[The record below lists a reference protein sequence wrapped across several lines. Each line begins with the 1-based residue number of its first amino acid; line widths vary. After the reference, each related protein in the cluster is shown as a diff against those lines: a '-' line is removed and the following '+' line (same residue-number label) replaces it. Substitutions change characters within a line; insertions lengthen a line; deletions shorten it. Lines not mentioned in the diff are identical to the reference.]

1 MEQTLLQLAVAFY
14 AETADFESCME
25 KLYFILREKHIPK
38 DLEEFLIESPQ
49 DLFVLVTLLDLDE
62 FVFLAQQIK
71 YNVLLEQISR
81 SLKHDIKQFNIYYR
95 IVWADE
101 HAVHFAMNNRRPNLK
116 LNTAACSA
124 LAMAYAESFIEQLIE
139 TPLDEIREK
148 NAFYFDTNKYNEL
161 ITVME
166 EFIKTKEDKKDYQ
179 NILGYIKELN
189 AGKITV
195 IDLKSQGG
203 FDAGTTG

>member
-14 AETADFESCME
+14 AETANFESCME
-25 KLYFILREKHIPK
+25 KLYFVLRENQIPK
-38 DLEEFLIESPQ
+38 DLEEFLIKSPQ
-49 DLFVLVTLLDLDE
+49 DLFVLVTLIDLDE

-71 YNVLLEQISR
+71 YNVLLDQLSR
-81 SLKHDIKQFNIYYR
+81 SLKYDIKQFNTYYR
-95 IVWADE
+95 VVWADD
-101 HAVHFAMNNRRPNLK
+101 HAIHFTMDNKRKKPK
-116 LNTAACSA
+116 FNTALCSA
-124 LAMAYAESFIEQLIE
+124 LAMVYAESFIEQIIK
-139 TPLDEIREK
+139 TPLDEIREN

-166 EFIKTKEDKKDYQ
+166 EFIKTKEEKKDYQ
-179 NILGYIKELN
+179 NILGYIKDLN
-189 AGKITV
+189 PGKITV

>member
-14 AETADFESCME
+14 SETANFERCME
-25 KLYFILREKHIPK
+25 KLYFVLREKQIPK

-62 FVFLAQQIK
+62 FVFIAQQIK
-71 YNVLLEQISR
+71 YNVLLEQLSS
-81 SLKHDIKQFNIYYR
+81 SLKHDIKQFNTYYR
-95 IVWADE
+95 IVWADD
-101 HAVHFAMNNRRPNLK
+101 HAIHITMDNKRKKPRF
-116 LNTAACSA
+116 NTALCSA
-124 LAMAYAESFIEQLIE
+124 LAMAYAESFIEQLIK

-148 NAFYFDTNKYNEL
+148 NAFYFDANKYNEL

-179 NILGYIKELN
+179 NLLGYIKDLN
-189 AGKITV
+189 PGKITV